1 MNISS
6 YTVHSYKFKIFEVGL
21 KFLIVNK
28 KAAFAGS
35 LHMTNLFTGCI
46 NFLFNVGEKVKVF
59 LFCLE
64 NVTLCV
70 VNLYA
75 WHNYFILGGQYRK
88 TV

>member
-46 NFLFNVGEKVKVF
+46 NFLLMLEKNIKF
-59 LFCLE
+59 F
-64 NVTLCV
+64 
-70 VNLYA
+70 
-75 WHNYFILGGQYRK
+75 
-88 TV
+88 